1 MPTPHFMARP
11 EITGR
16 LPLSA
21 FYARRLDNAY
31 EWCRDYCLKHRL
43 ARMVTPEVLTSPD
56 DRHLRD
62 AFLTLLGAGEQKQAI
77 NHPSQFKKDKEFEQ
91 MRMSVF
97 DAQLA
102 MGKAL
107 RRWAGGR
114 GGGPL
119 AYGSPAASVMILI

>member
-1 MPTPHFMARP
+1 MPTPDFMARP

-21 FYARRLDNAY
+21 FYARRLDNGY
-31 EWCRDYCLKHRL
+31 DWCREYCYRHRL
-43 ARMVTPEVLTSPD
+43 GRIVTPEVLTGQE

-77 NHPSQFKKDKEFEQ
+77 DHPSQFKKDKEFER
-91 MRMSVF
+91 MPMSVF

-102 MGKAL
+102 MGRAL

-114 GGGPL
+114 GPPAHGP
-119 AYGSPAASVMILI
+119 PAASVMILI